1 MRACVNLHLSD
12 SVLRERTG
20 ALLLRPALHKSPLY
34 VDKVSA
40 TLRPPPA
47 SSSLPAPS
55 AMFTRPPGGSPE
67 QSGSLLITL
76 DYFHSPGVSQAF
88 RQGAGEEGRRER
100 DGLLTKSRGPWRRG
114 ACLLSEQ
121 PVPVLRHRGDA
132 MGRGAAARAC
142 VCVPTDPLPAT
153 IVSTAAHLRVVR
165 RSLHQFYGDN
175 ISEAGPSQDM
185 THGGEDLWQDINDLI
200 LFTGS
205 AREGVRQAAHKK
217 GQCASF
223 LPR

>member
-1 MRACVNLHLSD
+1 MRACVNLHLSG

-47 SSSLPAPS
+47 SFSLPAPS

-100 DGLLTKSRGPWRRG
+100 DGFGDQIPRPVEARGLFAERAAG
-114 ACLLSEQ
+114 A
-121 PVPVLRHRGDA
+121 
-132 MGRGAAARAC
+132 
-142 VCVPTDPLPAT
+142 
-153 IVSTAAHLRVVR
+153 RVV
-165 RSLHQFYGDN
+165 
-175 ISEAGPSQDM
+175 SQ
-185 THGGEDLWQDINDLI
+185 
-200 LFTGS
+200 
-205 AREGVRQAAHKK
+205 R
-217 GQCASF
+217 
-223 LPR
+223 